1 MRESHVSTVQAANKA
16 LALVIAASDLDR
28 MPVTHFEPTDL
39 QSLPGLPESARVAA
53 RQETAQAN
61 RMRAASH
68 LFLVAASDALTAAL
82 ELSKVSMGLD
92 AAERERLL
100 ATIATRAS
108 AAGFGATQAS
118 RILQGEIDP
127 PSDDAIVV
135 SKLST

>member
-39 QSLPGLPESARVAA
+39 QSLPDLSASSLIAA

-68 LFLVAASDALTAAL
+68 LFLVAASDALSAAL
-82 ELSKVSMGLD
+82 EVSRLSMDLD

-100 ATIATRAS
+100 AAIGARAS
-108 AAGFGATQAS
+108 VAGLGATQAS
-118 RILQGEIDP
+118 QILKGEIDP
-127 PSDDAIVV
+127 PSDDAVVV
-135 SKLST
+135 SKLGA